1 MKSHINTDHCSCCN
15 QLKVNKISNKITHCA
30 MELLFSFLSF
40 LSLFSTLATFSFS
53 TFFSALSTFS
63 FGTFFPTLATFPLP
77 SSDNIPDQPG
87 DCRDGHGSRCSSCCS
102 SKTCS
107 SQGAKPSTSHT
118 SEDGIVEEKVTQSS
132 SGQTPHCTSGNRSSS
147 SSSCTSPKC
156 SYESGEVSP
165 VLCLGLS
172 LLGQDEAE
180 QESKSEG

>member
-1 MKSHINTDHCSCCN
+1 MKSHINTDHCSCYN
-15 QLKVNKISNKITHCA
+15 QLKVNKISNNITHCA

-40 LSLFSTLATFSFS
+40 LPLFSTLSTFSFSLSTLATFSFS
-53 TFFSALSTFS
+53 FSL
-63 FGTFFPTLATFPLP
+63 FPTLATFPFP
-77 SSDNIPDQPG
+77 SSENIPNHPG
-87 DCRDGHGSRCSSCCS
+87 DCRDGHGSRCSSCSS

-107 SQGAKPSTSHT
+107 SQGAKPSTSQT

-132 SGQTPHCTSGNRSSS
+132 SGQTPNCTSGNRSSS
-147 SSSCTSPKC
+147 STSCTSSEC
-156 SYESGEVSP
+156 SQESLEVSP